1 MATFLRGFT
10 VPSSAAP
17 DNPIK
22 PVYSIPDFDEPEPGR
37 SLVAFGT
44 VIGASVVVVVVVEV
58 VVVEVVVVD
67 VGATVVV
74 AGGTYFFFGTTVVVE
89 VVVVVVV
96 VVVVGIETLAI
107 AEIAEIFSVSG
118 KATYP
123 DGNEV

>member
-1 MATFLRGFT
+1 M
-10 VPSSAAP
+10 PISAAP
-17 DNPIK
+17 ESPIK
-22 PVYSIPDFDEPEPGR
+22 PVYNTPDFDEPDPGR

-44 VIGASVVVVVVVEV
+44 VIGASVVVVEVVVVEV
-58 VVVEVVVVD
+58 VVVEVVVVV

-74 AGGTYFFFGTTVVVE
+74 AGGTYFFFGATVVVE

-118 KATYP
+118 KATNP

>member
-1 MATFLRGFT
+1 M
-10 VPSSAAP
+10 PISAAP
-17 DNPIK
+17 ESPIK
-22 PVYSIPDFDEPEPGR
+22 PVYNTPDFDEPDPGR

-44 VIGASVVVVVVVEV
+44 VIGASVVVVEVVVEV
-58 VVVEVVVVD
+58 VVVEVVVVV

-74 AGGTYFFFGTTVVVE
+74 AGGTYFFFGATVVVE

>member
-1 MATFLRGFT
+1 M
-10 VPSSAAP
+10 PISAAP
-17 DNPIK
+17 ESPIK
-22 PVYSIPDFDEPEPGR
+22 PVYNTPDFDEPDPGR

-44 VIGASVVVVVVVEV
+44 VIGASVVVVEV
-58 VVVEVVVVD
+58 VVVEVVVVV

-74 AGGTYFFFGTTVVVE
+74 AGGTYFFFGATVVVE

-118 KATYP
+118 KATNP

>member
-1 MATFLRGFT
+1 LATFLRGFT

-37 SLVAFGT
+37 PLVAFGT
-44 VIGASVVVVVVVEV
+44 VIGASVVVVVVEV
-58 VVVEVVVVD
+58 VVVEVVVVV

-74 AGGTYFFFGTTVVVE
+74 AGGTYFFFGATVVVE

>member
-1 MATFLRGFT
+1 M
-10 VPSSAAP
+10 PSSAAP

-37 SLVAFGT
+37 PLVAFGT

-58 VVVEVVVVD
+58 VVVEVVVVV

-74 AGGTYFFFGTTVVVE
+74 AGGTYFFFGATVVVE
-89 VVVVVVV
+89 VVGVVVVVV

-118 KATYP
+118 RATYP